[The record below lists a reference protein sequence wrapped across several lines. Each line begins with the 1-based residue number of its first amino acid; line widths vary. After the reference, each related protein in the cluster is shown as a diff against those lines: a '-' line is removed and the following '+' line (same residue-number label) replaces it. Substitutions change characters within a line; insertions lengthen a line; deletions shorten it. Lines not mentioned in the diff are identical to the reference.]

1 MIQKILVFALTL
13 AAISFNASADQHFV
27 GARQFADTVEK
38 YQAACAQGCQ
48 KPFREAMLYT
58 NGKITSAFLENGKLQ
73 TLQKIATKQAYI
85 WADTIL
91 EGDYHADGETVLE
104 EVTGI
109 FRRSS
114 LVGYK
119 ITYSERAWDTSSCDF
134 DGEDLSTLAKC
145 TEGTIRETSFVSP
158 DFKTFIRNHDE
169 IADFF
174 N

>member
-1 MIQKILVFALTL
+1 MIQKILAFALTL
-13 AAISFNASADQHFV
+13 AAFSFNANADQHFV
-27 GARQFADTVEK
+27 GARQFADMIEK
-38 YQAACAQGCQ
+38 YQEVCAQGC
-48 KPFREAMLYT
+48 KRPFREAVLYT
-58 NGKITSAFLENGKLQ
+58 NGKVTSAFLENGELQ
-73 TLQKIATKQAYI
+73 ALQKIATKQAYI

-104 EVTGI
+104 EVIGI
-109 FRRSS
+109 FRGSS

-119 ITYSERAWDTSSCDF
+119 ITYAERAWDTSSCDF
-134 DGEDLSTLAKC
+134 DAEDLSTLANC
-145 TEGTIRETSFVSP
+145 TEGTIRETSFVST